1 MLWVVVRS
9 GPELRAFSV
18 RFLCLV
24 SGVRKCA
31 LQCSLAEPRFTVSP
45 TKETENYMAQ
55 SSSLGSDQLKSHMG
69 HLSNGGQQWK
79 DKSSLVFSSMGTGA
93 NLIASLPFL
102 PNSPWIFLT
111 TWVVWVCLPV
121 SSLFSVK
128 TAACIV
134 VFPMCLWWICEL
146 CIFLTAALISFQILF
161 KIV

>member
-1 MLWVVVRS
+1 MCVPWPPQPVPWCDAASRSKSGRGGSAQTGVVVRS

-69 HLSNGGQQWK
+69 HPSNGGQQWK
-79 DKSSLVFSSMGTGA
+79 DKSSFVFSSMGTGA

-102 PNSPWIFLT
+102 PNSP
-111 TWVVWVCLPV
+111 
-121 SSLFSVK
+121 
-128 TAACIV
+128 
-134 VFPMCLWWICEL
+134 
-146 CIFLTAALISFQILF
+146 
-161 KIV
+161 